1 MSNKENLD
9 DMRAQVLAIDDWIQ
23 ELSKRHSD
31 PVVAF
36 HLKAAQTALAHAHNR
51 LQTLSE
57 ASTQEVN

>member
-9 DMRAQVLAIDDWIQ
+9 DMRAQVLAIDDWLQ

-31 PVVAF
+31 PFVALQ
-36 HLKAAQTALAHAHNR
+36 LKAAQTALAHAHNR

-57 ASTQEVN
+57 AAVQEAN